1 MKQIFF
7 LIFALSLFAHSN
19 AQIVINYGDMPVAGT
34 YVTQTSDTTPSAAL
48 PVFSTGANVSW
59 DFSALN
65 NQRPNAF
72 GFLDPSTTSYNSYF
86 PSANLCYMSADSM
99 FGYIYANPSYV
110 VLQGVRAKMDTIE
123 IIMQYDPDDTLFVF
137 PYTMGTTF
145 ESHPCGAVKLF
156 YGDSINLGMG
166 NVYIDSIRMTI
177 CTDKNTIVDG
187 WGNVTTPLGTY
198 PALRSTRTEI
208 ENQEIAVHY
217 MSMWIPA
224 STSSDTSLVI
234 EWSMKNTGVPLITIS
249 ADPADSTYQTVDWL
263 TVSPGFGFGEA
274 SISNGLSIY
283 PDPATDQ
290 INIGFENETPEAVI
304 VCDIYGREVKKI
316 LADNDAAMNINISEL
331 SAGVYFIAAV
341 SNGRIY
347 ATGKFIK
354 Q

>member
-1 MKQIFF
+1 MKKFFF
-7 LIFALSLFAHSN
+7 LFFALTLFASSN
-19 AQIVINYGDMPVAGT
+19 AQIVINYGDMPVTGT
-34 YVTQTSDTTPSAAL
+34 YVTQTTDTTPSAGL
-48 PVFSTGANVSW
+48 PVFSAGSNVNW

-65 NQRPNAF
+65 NHWPNAF
-72 GFLDPSTTSYNSYF
+72 GFLDPSTTPYQSFF

-110 VLQGVRAKMDTIE
+110 VLQGMRAKMDTIE

-166 NVYIDSIRMTI
+166 NVYIDSIRMTL
-177 CTDKNTIVDG
+177 CYDKSTVVDG

-208 ENQEIAVHY
+208 EEQEIAVHY
-217 MSMWIPA
+217 MSMWIPV

-234 EWSMKNTGVPLITIS
+234 EWSMKNAGVPLITITV
-249 ADPADSTYQTVDWL
+249 DPADSSYQTVDWL
-263 TVSPGFGFGEA
+263 TVSPGFGFEEA
-274 SISNGLSIY
+274 SSSNGLSIY

-290 INIGFENETPEAVI
+290 ITIGFENETPESII
-304 VCDIYGREVKKI
+304 VSDMYGREVKKLI
-316 LADNDAAMNINISEL
+316 ANDDSSMSIHVSDL
-331 SAGVYFIAAV
+331 SAGVYFISAV

-347 ATGKFIK
+347 ATAKFIK